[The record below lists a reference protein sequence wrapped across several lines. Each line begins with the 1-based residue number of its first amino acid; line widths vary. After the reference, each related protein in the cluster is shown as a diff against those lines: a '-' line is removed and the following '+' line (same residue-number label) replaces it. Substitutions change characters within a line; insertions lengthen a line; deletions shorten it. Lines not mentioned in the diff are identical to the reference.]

1 VRNSTLAA
9 AALTVGLLLGNGM
22 AAAQD
27 AKPAI
32 TLDMSKL
39 PRQVPG
45 TQHENRQRGMLMGTG
60 AGAVI
65 GILAADLLSGGL
77 LLAPLGVPSVSSWLG
92 GGAALAPPTYSLA
105 QRALAGVATLAAGVG
120 GGYLGG
126 IVGRQQILGWLRQ

>member
-1 VRNSTLAA
+1 LA
-9 AALTVGLLLGNGM
+9 VGLLLGNGM
-22 AAAQD
+22 AAAQE

-39 PRQVPG
+39 PPLVPT
-45 TQHENRQRGMLMGTG
+45 TQHEGRARGMLIGTG

-65 GILAADLLSGGL
+65 GILAADLLTGGL

-92 GGAALAPPTYSLA
+92 GGAALAAPPTYSLA

-126 IVGRQQILGWLRQ
+126 LVGRQQVLNWPRQ